1 MPENPDFVWLY
12 VRSSGL
18 MVGNVEWFDF
28 QGLEDAVRKIDA
40 AANGGTQRCGRSAAR
55 EMATD
60 AARPHSLK

>member
-1 MPENPDFVWLY
+1 
-12 VRSSGL
+12 